1 MSEEAFVNYKEKY
14 ILTDKKE
21 MKRITNP
28 GIREIACKITVG
40 HTNSRGRTHPVTNKD
55 ATVWERE

>member
-1 MSEEAFVNYKEKY
+1 MSEEAFVNYKAKY

-28 GIREIACKITVG
+28 GIREIAHKITVG
-40 HTNSRGRTHPVTNKD
+40 HTNSRCRTHTCDK
-55 ATVWERE
+55 